1 MKIRVLLVDDEKD
14 FTETLAARLAARNLS
29 AVTAANGDEAISVL
43 KEEDVDVVIL
53 DMVMPGRTGIEVLR
67 EIKEMKPLVEVILLT
82 GHATVE
88 SAIEGMTQG
97 AFFYLMKPV
106 EMKSLLQKIAHAYK
120 HKTEHE
126 HRIRQAEI
134 DRLLHHEMER

>member
-14 FTETLAARLAARNLS
+14 FTETLATRLEARNLS
-29 AVTAANGDEAISVL
+29 AVTASNGDEALSIL
-43 KEEDVDVVIL
+43 REKDVDVVIL

-67 EIKEMKPLVEVILLT
+67 EIKESKPLIEVILLT
-82 GHATVE
+82 GHATVA

-106 EMKSLLQKIAHAYK
+106 EIKTLLQKIAHAYK
-120 HKTEHE
+120 HKAEHE

-134 DRLLHHEMER
+134 DRLLHSEMES